1 MKQIAAKISD
11 SELNVLTV
19 LWDASEPLTLAQIR
33 QNLEETRN
41 WDGSTV
47 KTLTRRLCE
56 KGAVEA
62 KKDGVYH
69 YRALISREEY
79 SAWSTQTLID
89 RLFRG
94 SAQELVAS
102 LVEGEQLTA
111 ADVREL
117 LEVLD
122 RGMEHE

>member
-1 MKQIAAKISD
+1 MKQIAAKISG
-11 SELNVLTV
+11 SELKILTV
-19 LWDASEPLTLAQIR
+19 LWEAAQPLTLAQIR
-33 QNLEETRN
+33 EKLGPAPG

-62 KKDGVYH
+62 RKDGVYH
-69 YRALISREEY
+69 FHALISREEY

-94 SAQELVAS
+94 SARQLVAS
-102 LVEGEQLTA
+102 LVEGDQLTA
-111 ADVREL
+111 ADIREL
-117 LEVLD
+117 LENLEV
-122 RGMEHE
+122 EHE